1 MYKYG
6 LFIVHSIN
14 RILLIFIWTFYI
26 NINKYIYTVHHDIL
40 NRYCCAIPD
49 VNILYI
55 FSCKKKKKQNKKHG
69 KLFLE
74 WVDTCH
80 VQSYFCIACG
90 YCTQC
95 LFSSLKD
102 NKIELVTWLC
112 SDLYTLEIFEKDPV
126 DLQRLVMWRQG
137 GWNGKRLNCF
147 SYRKNAASFL
157 WWIKLV

>member
-102 NKIELVTWLC
+102 NKIELVT
-112 SDLYTLEIFEKDPV
+112 
-126 DLQRLVMWRQG
+126 
-137 GWNGKRLNCF
+137 
-147 SYRKNAASFL
+147 
-157 WWIKLV
+157 

>member
-1 MYKYG
+1 M
-6 LFIVHSIN
+6 
-14 RILLIFIWTFYI
+14 
-26 NINKYIYTVHHDIL
+26 NKYIYTVHHDIL

-55 FSCKKKKKQNKKHG
+55 FSCKKKKSKKQTNKKKTW

-102 NKIELVTWLC
+102 NKIELVT
-112 SDLYTLEIFEKDPV
+112 
-126 DLQRLVMWRQG
+126 
-137 GWNGKRLNCF
+137 
-147 SYRKNAASFL
+147 
-157 WWIKLV
+157 